1 MGGYVYRGNVLTRL
15 RGYYLYADNC
25 SGRVWKRRASGGPA
39 SLTHISF
46 QIPNIVSFGEG
57 WAGGLYIVSLNGS
70 IYKLT
75 G

>member
-1 MGGYVYRGNVLTRL
+1 M
-15 RGYYLYADNC
+15 
-25 SGRVWKRRASGGPA
+25 
-39 SLTHISF
+39 HISF

-57 WAGGLYIVSLNGS
+57 WAGGLYIVSLSGS